1 MGLKT
6 KFLLAALAYLFVG
19 CNAYL
24 VDDAQI
30 DIRNSFTQGDYEQ
43 SQLMLNRL
51 KEKNVYKSKDDVLF
65 NLEAGIIHH
74 FAGNYDSSSVF
85 LNTAETKIDENFTKS
100 ISRGIGSILGN
111 DNNLVYDGEAYED
124 IYLNAFKSLNFIHQ
138 QDWEAALVESRRM
151 AFKME
156 QLDIKTKGLA
166 EAFSKADTTGK
177 VEWKSNEVN
186 LQNSA
191 LSHYLSTVLFTK
203 TGKIDNARIEY
214 EKLQIALKDQE
225 AIRRSPLPSNDYL
238 ENLNNPNSYNVLIS
252 AFTGQAPIKFQEDV
266 RVFTGMDDNLYVKFS
281 LPVLRL
287 IPSEV
292 QSIRMIVNGEIKKDL
307 AIIEEMDDVA
317 AEVYKSK
324 QPIIYARA
332 LLRSSVKATA
342 GKLITDQAEKKS
354 DGLGFLFN
362 VLNFFT
368 QEISEK
374 ADLRG
379 WQTMPG
385 QAWMKVISLPEGS
398 NTVKLEYRNRFNK
411 VVYFD
416 EFEVEITPQTNLQLI
431 ESIYS
436 F

>member
-1 MGLKT
+1 M
-6 KFLLAALAYLFVG
+6 
-19 CNAYL
+19 
-24 VDDAQI
+24 
-30 DIRNSFTQGDYEQ
+30 
-43 SQLMLNRL
+43 
-51 KEKNVYKSKDDVLF
+51 
-65 NLEAGIIHH
+65 
-74 FAGNYDSSSVF
+74 
-85 LNTAETKIDENFTKS
+85 
-100 ISRGIGSILGN
+100 
-111 DNNLVYDGEAYED
+111 
-124 IYLNAFKSLNFIHQ
+124 
-138 QDWEAALVESRRM
+138 
-151 AFKME
+151 
-156 QLDIKTKGLA
+156 
-166 EAFSKADTTGK
+166 
-177 VEWKSNEVN
+177 
-186 LQNSA
+186 
-191 LSHYLSTVLFTK
+191 FTK